1 MTYEGILLTI
11 FLFGMVALCV
21 WQVRRENCM
30 ERESEALSVARLG
43 QFLDEIYCPNATV
56 RRDPAEVNTSAQQR
70 MSAELAARRQNHRH
84 LWLHIRVGKIWTGQ
98 CGRQRLALRTATY
111 PPTQG
116 ANNITPHHTVWQRL
130 FCTTPR

>member
-1 MTYEGILLTI
+1 MRGDLLTI
-11 FLFGMVALCV
+11 VLIGIMVLCV
-21 WQVRRENCM
+21 WQVRRENRW
-30 ERESEALSVARLG
+30 ERGSEAQSVARAK

-56 RRDPAEVNTSAQQR
+56 RRDPAEVNTSAKQR

-116 ANNITPHHTVWQRL
+116 ANNITPHYTVWQRL